1 MKTWGDERGK
11 STYGIHT
18 TYPIYSLLP
27 HSYCFFLLS
36 IENKGQYKAWDVAV
50 LVEDT
55 HSMHKVLGSIAS
67 TT

>member
-1 MKTWGDERGK
+1 MKEGK
-11 STYGIHT
+11 VPMEYTPLILSIPFSHILTV
-18 TYPIYSLLP
+18 
-27 HSYCFFLLS
+27 FFLLS